1 MALQQDF
8 RSAFNGF
15 NREDVVHYI
24 EQVNAKH
31 NAEISRLNSDIQY
44 LQEQLS
50 MQSNYS
56 ELAGGNDELDQ
67 KVQEQAKR
75 IEELEAKLAD
85 AQAEHTPDEQAQR
98 IAELEEKLAAVPA
111 EDVAV
116 AELEK
121 KNAELTQK
129 ITELERKLT
138 EVRASLKQSKEDN
151 EGLQALLDTALS
163 RQSHVQSQQ
172 EAELS
177 AYRRAERVERQAKE
191 RANYI
196 NEQVN
201 GSLADATAKVD
212 EAAAHVAAMAEEVLA
227 QIQKLQDAVGDSKV
241 VLKDAAAHLY
251 TINPYED

>member
-50 MQSNYS
+50 MEGNYS
-56 ELAGGNDELDQ
+56 DLTGNGEVDQ
-67 KVQEQAKR
+67 QLQEQAER
-75 IEELEAKLAD
+75 IADLEAQLA
-85 AQAEHTPDEQAQR
+85 AATAEHTPDEQAER
-98 IAELEEKLAAVPA
+98 IAELEAQLAAVPT

-116 AELEK
+116 AELEAE
-121 KNAELTQK
+121 NAKLTQK
-129 ITELERKLT
+129 VAELERKLL
-138 EVRASLKQSKEDN
+138 EAQGSLKQSKEDN
-151 EGLQALLDTALS
+151 ESLQALLDTALS

-201 GSLADATAKVD
+201 GSLADATTKVD
-212 EAAAHVAAMAEEVLA
+212 EAAAQVAAMAEEVLA
-227 QIQKLQDAVGDSKV
+227 QIQKLQAAVGDSKV

>member
-50 MQSNYS
+50 LNA
-56 ELAGGNDELDQ
+56 ETPAPVCD
-67 KVQEQAKR
+67 
-75 IEELEAKLAD
+75 EELEAKLQ
-85 AQAEHTPDEQAQR
+85 AQADRIAELEEKLAAEHASDEQAQR
-98 IAELEEKLAAVPA
+98 IAELEAKLAAVPA
-111 EDVAV
+111 GDEDVAALKEQNAQQ
-116 AELEK
+116 AE
-121 KNAELTQK
+121 Q
-129 ITELERKLT
+129 I
-138 EVRASLKQSKEDN
+138 ASLKRQLQEAQAALAQSKDDN

-191 RANYI
+191 RANQI

-201 GSLADATAKVD
+201 GALADATAKVD
-212 EAAAHVAAMAEEVLA
+212 EAAAYVSAMAEEVMQ
-227 QIQKLQDAVGDSKV
+227 QIQKLQLAVNDSKL
-241 VLKDAAAHLY
+241 VLKDAATTLY
-251 TINPYED
+251 TIHPAED

>member
-44 LQEQLS
+44 LQEQLN
-50 MQSNYS
+50 MEGNYS
-56 ELAGGNDELDQ
+56 DLAGNGNLDQ
-67 KVQEQAKR
+67 QLQEQAER
-75 IEELEAKLAD
+75 IAELEAQLA
-85 AQAEHTPDEQAQR
+85 AATAEYTPDEQAQR
-98 IAELEEKLAAVPA
+98 IAELEEMLAAVPT
-111 EDVAV
+111 EDVVV
-116 AELEK
+116 AELEAE
-121 KNAELTQK
+121 NAKLTQQVA
-129 ITELERKLT
+129 ELERKLVET
-138 EVRASLKQSKEDN
+138 KASLTQSKEDN
-151 EGLQALLDTALS
+151 ESLQALLDTALS

-212 EAAAHVAAMAEEVLA
+212 EAAAQVAAMAEDVLA
-227 QIQKLQDAVGDSKV
+227 QIQKLQAAVGDSKV
-241 VLKDAAAHLY
+241 VLKDAAANLY
-251 TINPYED
+251 NIHSYED